1 QITDPPEH
9 QRAKRPNREAN
20 GESRQ
25 SLRETRSRA
34 LARKELRRDN
44 GCETTEDVEVVPLDH
59 RPDRGRGDDL
69 PYSPRLY
76 QWISRAEVG
85 PGNGHAR
92 CHYEDS
98 SDLRS
103 TNSPNPAAPSIRI
116 GREFLIQPRSK
127 GPQSIFGIAMAI
139 QPRPPHIRRHAAH
152 LAADRLE
159 GSTGPLGVHR
169 RRHYR

>member
-25 SLRETRSRA
+25 SLQETRSRA

-59 RPDRGRGDDL
+59 RPDRGRGDDA

-76 QWISRAEVG
+76 HWISTRADVG
-85 PGNGHAR
+85 PGNGHAE

-98 SDLRS
+98 SDLS
-103 TNSPNPAAPSIRI
+103 LTNSRNPAAPPIRS
-116 GREFLIQPRSK
+116 GRRIASQP
-127 GPQSIFGIAMAI
+127 
-139 QPRPPHIRRHAAH
+139 
-152 LAADRLE
+152 L
-159 GSTGPLGVHR
+159 
-169 RRHYR
+169 